1 MSSYTRA
8 IAIGFLAAGMA
19 SAGDPFSFIQMSDPQ
34 FGMYTENKSFDHET
48 ANFEFA
54 VAAANRLHPKF
65 VVITGDL
72 VNQAGNTLQVTE
84 YHRIARRLDPSIK
97 LYSIPGNHDVGNEP
111 TPQSLAAYRER
122 FGPDYYTFRVGDF
135 AGFVLDS
142 SLIAAPAK
150 VQEEAD
156 KQETWLK
163 TELEK
168 ARKDGA
174 NRLVVFQH
182 HPWFL
187 ADPGEAD
194 QYFNIPKA
202 TRERYLELFRKF
214 GVTHVF
220 AGHYHRN
227 AEAHG
232 PGLEMITTGPVGKPL
247 GGARS
252 GFRIAKVSDAGIEQK
267 YYEFGDL
274 P

>member
-1 MSSYTRA
+1 MFSCARA
-8 IAIGFLAAGMA
+8 IAIGLVAAGA
-19 SAGDPFSFIQMSDPQ
+19 VWAGDTFTFIQMSDPQ
-34 FGMYTENKSFDHET
+34 FGMYTENKSFEHET

-65 VVITGDL
+65 VIVTGDL
-72 VNQAGNTLQVTE
+72 INQQGNREQAAE
-84 YHRIARRLDPSIK
+84 YHRIAARLDPAIK

-111 TPQSLAAYRER
+111 TPASLAPYREG
-122 FGPDYYTFRVGDF
+122 FGPDYYSFRVGDF
-135 AGFVLDS
+135 AGFVLNS
-142 SLIAAPAK
+142 SLIASPAK
-150 VQEEAD
+150 AQEEAA
-156 KQETWLK
+156 KQEAWLAA
-163 TELEK
+163 ELEK
-168 ARKDGA
+168 AQRQGA
-174 NRLVVFQH
+174 RRLVIFQH

-202 TRERYLELFRKF
+202 TRERYLELFRTH

-227 AEAHG
+227 AEAQAGSLH
-232 PGLEMITTGPVGKPL
+232 MITTGPVGKPL

-252 GFRIAKVSDAGIEQK
+252 GMRIVTVSDQGIEQK
-267 YYEFGDL
+267 YYDFGDL